1 MPATKGHGIVSGM
14 SSSCHWFSIIKIMS
28 DVQLL
33 ILNKEPGEG
42 FSQVW
47 DTYSQAIIGELLIF
61 AYSTRVTVQMREI
74 IYKLVLVP

>member
-42 FSQVW
+42 FSPKSGTLTPRQLLAN
-47 DTYSQAIIGELLIF
+47 YSYLHTQQG
-61 AYSTRVTVQMREI
+61 
-74 IYKLVLVP
+74 